1 MDSFFNKC
9 WLTVGLSFCKQS
21 KYFDVYLIPCTKINS
36 KQRIDQSTKPKILK
50 FLEENMGDIMLS
62 ERFPK
67 HNSKDRLHEK
77 KLVSWTSTKWR
88 MKLLERHYLRDSKDK
103 TSTHWEK
110 FFANYTSNKRFIFN
124 TYKKNF
130 QNSKIFKNE
139 QNIWIYS
146 LPKKTYWWQINILKY

>member
-1 MDSFFNKC
+1 
-9 WLTVGLSFCKQS
+9 
-21 KYFDVYLIPCTKINS
+21 
-36 KQRIDQSTKPKILK
+36 
-50 FLEENMGDIMLS
+50 MLS

-124 TYKKNF
+124 TYKKTF
-130 QNSKIFKNE
+130 KTQKYLKMSKIFEYTLYQRRSIDGK
-139 QNIWIYS
+139 Q
-146 LPKKTYWWQINILKY
+146 TY